1 MVGGQKSINIYDG
14 IRWGVI
20 FICRFGDDDLTFCQ
34 KENKKKKKLQCAFL
48 QLKHANTHV
57 IAAERMATII

>member
-20 FICRFGDDDLTFCQ
+20 FMCRFGDDDLTFCQ
-34 KENKKKKKLQCAFL
+34 KENKKRKSCNVHFY
-48 QLKHANTHV
+48 N
-57 IAAERMATII
+57 